1 MRWLA
6 LKRNIKQ
13 LSLSLSLVVFQS
25 EWVFSWKSLLQTE
38 KKPSIHMVMCLKSK
52 KRKIDYIIEALVNTN
67 QWRAQHFNVES
78 EKSEFN

>member
-1 MRWLA
+1 
-6 LKRNIKQ
+6 
-13 LSLSLSLVVFQS
+13 
-25 EWVFSWKSLLQTE
+25 
-38 KKPSIHMVMCLKSK
+38 MVMCLKSK